1 MSRHLVFLHQHVRE
15 LFLKNCSP
23 DIADPD
29 LRRLARAIASL
40 PARQQEVFRLAR
52 FEGLRPQAIAAH
64 LGISEDA
71 ANEELVLTLQ
81 MIGRSVRRQKRKG
94 W

>member
-1 MSRHLVFLHQHVRE
+1 MIRHLAFLHQHVRE

-40 PARQQEVFRLAR
+40 PDRQHEVFRLAR
-52 FEGLRPQAIAAH
+52 FEGLRAEAIAYR
-64 LGISEDA
+64 LSISEDV
-71 ANEELVLTLQ
+71 ANRELVLTLQ

>member
-1 MSRHLVFLHQHVRE
+1 MMQHLAFLHQHVRE
-15 LFLKNCSP
+15 LFLKHCSP

-40 PARQQEVFRLAR
+40 PKRQQEVFRLAR
-52 FEGLRPQAIAAH
+52 FEGLRSEAIARR
-64 LGISEDA
+64 LGISEDVA
-71 ANEELVLTLQ
+71 SAELVLTLQ

>member
-1 MSRHLVFLHQHVRE
+1 MIRHLAFFHQHVRE

-23 DIADPD
+23 DTADPD
-29 LRRLARAIASL
+29 LRRLARALASL
-40 PARQQEVFRLAR
+40 PDRQHEVLRQVR
-52 FEGLRPQAIAAH
+52 SEGLRRDAIASR

-71 ANEELVLTLQ
+71 ANEELVLALQ
-81 MIGRSVRRQKRKG
+81 MISRSVRRQKRKG

>member
-1 MSRHLVFLHQHVRE
+1 MIRNLVFLHQHVRE
-15 LFLKNCSP
+15 LFLRNCSP
-23 DIADPD
+23 EIADPD

-40 PARQQEVFRLAR
+40 PDRQHEVFRLAR

-64 LGISEDA
+64 LGISEDVA
-71 ANEELVLTLQ
+71 HRELVLALQ

>member
-1 MSRHLVFLHQHVRE
+1 MIRHLLFLHQHVRE

-29 LRRLARAIASL
+29 LRRLARALASL
-40 PARQQEVFRLAR
+40 PDRQHEVFCLVR
-52 FEGLRPQAIAAH
+52 FEGLRCDAIASRF
-64 LGISEDA
+64 GISEDA
-71 ANEELVLTLQ
+71 ANEELVLALQ
-81 MIGRSVRRQKRKG
+81 MISRSVRRQKRKG

>member
-1 MSRHLVFLHQHVRE
+1 MIRNLAFLHQHVRE

-29 LRRLARAIASL
+29 LRRLARALASL
-40 PARQQEVFRLAR
+40 PDRQHEVFRLAR

-64 LGISEDA
+64 LGISEDTA
-71 ANEELVLTLQ
+71 SRELVLALQ

>member
-1 MSRHLVFLHQHVRE
+1 MIRHLVFLHQHVRE
-15 LFLKNCSP
+15 LFLKNASP
-23 DIADPD
+23 EIADPD
-29 LRRLARAIASL
+29 LRRLARALASL
-40 PARQQEVFRLAR
+40 PDRQHEVFRLAR
-52 FEGLRPQAIAAH
+52 FEGLRRDAIARR

-71 ANEELVLTLQ
+71 ANEQLVLALQ

>member
-1 MSRHLVFLHQHVRE
+1 MIPQLAFLHQHVRE

-29 LRRLARAIASL
+29 LRRLARALASL
-40 PARQQEVFRLAR
+40 PDRQHEVFRLAR
-52 FEGLRPQAIAAH
+52 FEGLRRDAIASR

-71 ANEELVLTLQ
+71 ANEELVLALQ
-81 MIGRSVRRQKRKG
+81 IISRSVRRQKRKG

>member
-1 MSRHLVFLHQHVRE
+1 MIRHLAFFHQHLRE
-15 LFLKNCSP
+15 LFLKNASP

-29 LRRLARAIASL
+29 LRRLARALASL
-40 PARQQEVFRLAR
+40 PDRQHEVFRLAR
-52 FEGLRPQAIAAH
+52 FGGLRPQAIAAH

-71 ANEELVLTLQ
+71 ASRELVLALQ

>member
-1 MSRHLVFLHQHVRE
+1 MIRHLAFLHQHVRE
-15 LFLKNCSP
+15 LFLKNCSL

-29 LRRLARAIASL
+29 LRRLARALSSL
-40 PARQQEVFRLAR
+40 PHRQHEVFRLVHY
-52 FEGLRPQAIAAH
+52 EGLRRDAIASR

-71 ANEELVLTLQ
+71 ANAELVLALQ
-81 MIGRSVRRQKRKG
+81 MISRSVRRQKRKG

>member
-1 MSRHLVFLHQHVRE
+1 MIRHLAFLHQHVRE

-23 DIADPD
+23 EIADPD
-29 LRRLARAIASL
+29 LRRLARAVASL
-40 PARQQEVFRLAR
+40 PDRQHEVFRLAR
-52 FEGLRPQAIAAH
+52 FEGLRPEVIACR
-64 LGISEDA
+64 LSISQDA
-71 ANEELVLTLQ
+71 ANRELVLTLQ

>member
-1 MSRHLVFLHQHVRE
+1 VLRQVRSE
-15 LFLKNCSP
+15 G
-23 DIADPD
+23 
-29 LRRLARAIASL
+29 LRRDAIAS
-40 PARQQEVFRLAR
+40 R
-52 FEGLRPQAIAAH
+52 

-71 ANEELVLTLQ
+71 ANEELVLALQ

>member
-1 MSRHLVFLHQHVRE
+1 MNRHLAFLHQHLRE

-23 DIADPD
+23 EIADPD
-29 LRRLARAIASL
+29 LRRLARALASL
-40 PARQQEVFRLAR
+40 PDRQHEVFRLAR
-52 FEGLRPQAIAAH
+52 FEGLRRDAMARR

-71 ANEELVLTLQ
+71 ADEELVLALQ
-81 MIGRSVRRQKRKG
+81 MIGRSVRRQKRRG

>member
-1 MSRHLVFLHQHVRE
+1 MIRHLAFLHQHVRE

-23 DIADPD
+23 DISDPN
-29 LRRLARAIASL
+29 LRRLARALASL
-40 PARQQEVFRLAR
+40 PDRQYEVFRLAR

-64 LGISEDA
+64 FGISEDA
-71 ANEELVLTLQ
+71 ASRELVLALQ

>member
-1 MSRHLVFLHQHVRE
+1 MIRHLAFLHQHVRE

-23 DIADPD
+23 EIADPD

-40 PARQQEVFRLAR
+40 PDRQHEVFRLAQ
-52 FEGLRPQAIAAH
+52 FEGLRRDAIARR
-64 LGISEDA
+64 LRISEEA
-71 ANEELVLTLQ
+71 ANEELVLALQ